1 MKIFSLD
8 EIRGAIDMELAF
20 QAIRD
25 GFVALSHG
33 HVALGAVGHLAF
45 PPVRGDCHIKSAAM
59 TDGDVFAVKIATGF
73 AANAERGLPT
83 SNGMMVLFSARSG
96 EPVALLQD
104 EGWLTDLRTAIAG
117 AIAAKTIMPDN
128 AGIIGIV
135 GTGVQARLQA
145 KLAIEHTGI
154 KRIKIWG
161 RRDEQAQRLASELAA
176 DGVDV
181 NAVKQLEALAGASDV
196 IMTTTPTTTPLIKAG
211 MFVRPPRIVA
221 IGADAPGKQ
230 EIATDLTGAMD
241 VLIADSIKQ
250 CLDHGELARPYAE
263 GRIDTTRVHELGSVL
278 ASGVS
283 FPSDASVLVDL
294 TGVGVQ
300 DLQIANAVW
309 TRLAGRQAT

>member
-8 EIRGAIDMELAF
+8 EIRGAIDMDLVF
-20 QAIRD
+20 QAMRD
-25 GFVALSHG
+25 GFVALSYG
-33 HVALGAVGHLAF
+33 QVSLGAVGHLAF
-45 PPVRGDCHIKSAAM
+45 PSVRGDCHIKSAAM
-59 TDGDVFAVKIATGF
+59 TSADVFAVKIATGF

-83 SNGMMVLFSARSG
+83 SNGMMVLFSASTG

-117 AIAAKTIMPDN
+117 AIAVKTIMPEN

-135 GTGVQARLQA
+135 GTGVQARWQA
-145 KLAIEHTGI
+145 KLAVEHTGV

-161 RRDEQAQRLASELAA
+161 RRGEQAQRLACELSG
-176 DGVDV
+176 DGLDVSAVDR
-181 NAVKQLEALAGASDV
+181 LEELVLASDA
-196 IMTTTPTTTPLIKAG
+196 IITTTPTTTPLIKAD

-230 EIATDLTGAMD
+230 EIATDLTAAMD

-250 CLDHGELARPYAE
+250 CLDHGELARPYAA
-263 GRIDTTRVHELGSVL
+263 GRIDATRVHELGSVL
-278 ASGVS
+278 ANGGS
-283 FPSDASVLVDL
+283 FPSNASVLIDL

-309 TRLAGRQAT
+309 TRLADHRAN